1 MSPAKPPI
9 LIIDDTPGNLML
21 LGSALEDE
29 FDLRIATSGEAGLR
43 LAAEIRPALILLD
56 IMMPGM
62 DGFEVCRRLK
72 ADPLLA
78 AIPVVFVTAMTEA
91 EAETSGL
98 ALGAADYIAKPLN
111 VDIARQRIRNLVE
124 RERLRKQVEAA
135 ALEAAERLATLKLN
149 FLRNISHELR
159 TPLNGILGM
168 ALLGQRVR
176 EPDKARAACVSIHAA
191 GTQLLELIENVL
203 DFADAEAGLLAITPA
218 PFALSDMLDALA
230 AEWRPRAA
238 EKGLDFRAAGIGP
251 QARWSACVGDARR
264 IAQVLG
270 QLLANAVKF
279 TEAGHVMLGAERT
292 GDSVRFTVTDTGIGM
307 SDEALRAAFHPFE
320 QADGG
325 LTRRF
330 GGIGLALALV
340 RHLVE
345 RMGGALHVESVAGAG
360 TRFALVLPLPVV
372 VE

>member
-1 MSPAKPPI
+1 MTSAKPLI

-21 LGSALEDE
+21 LGSALEGE
-29 FDLRIATSGEAGLR
+29 FDLRIATSGETGLR
-43 LAAEIRPALILLD
+43 LAAALQPALILLD

-78 AIPVVFVTAMTEA
+78 GIPVVFVTAMTEA
-91 EAETSGL
+91 ESETSGL
-98 ALGAADYIAKPLN
+98 ATGAADYIAKPLN
-111 VDIARQRIRNLVE
+111 VGIARQRIRNLVE

-135 ALEAAERLATLKLN
+135 ALEAAERLTTLKRN

-168 ALLGQRVR
+168 ALLGQRANDI
-176 EPDKARAACVSIHAA
+176 EKARRTCGHIHAA
-191 GTQLLELIENVL
+191 GTQLLELVENVL
-203 DFADAEAGLLAITPA
+203 DFADAEAGSLAIVLA
-218 PFALSDMLDALA
+218 PFPLPDVLGDLVAIWRARSA
-230 AEWRPRAA
+230 A
-238 EKGLDFRAAGIGP
+238 KGLAFQVEGIDRLAP
-251 QARWSACVGDARR
+251 LCVGDARR
-264 IAQVLG
+264 VSQVLG

-279 TEAGHVMLGAERT
+279 TEAGHVALQVART
-292 GDSVRFTVTDTGIGM
+292 GDDVRFTVDDSGIGM
-307 SDEALRAAFHPFE
+307 TDEELRAAFRPFE
-320 QADGG
+320 QADGS

-345 RMGGALHVESVAGAG
+345 RMGGTLHAESAPGQG
-360 TRFALVLPLPVV
+360 TRFELVLPLPVV
-372 VE
+372 AA